1 VIGDSKLLSKNEHT
15 VNVNNCRDHANS
27 EYLSHVGVDRK
38 GAEFIIII
46 IIIII
51 IITATKFTHSLT
63 YKHTSRHSSLCI
75 STDDGRH

>member
-1 VIGDSKLLSKNEHT
+1 MVDMKWLVIGDSKRLSKNEHT

-51 IITATKFTHSLT
+51 ITATKFTHSQT
-63 YKHTSRHSSLCI
+63 HIETFIFMY
-75 STDDGRH
+75 